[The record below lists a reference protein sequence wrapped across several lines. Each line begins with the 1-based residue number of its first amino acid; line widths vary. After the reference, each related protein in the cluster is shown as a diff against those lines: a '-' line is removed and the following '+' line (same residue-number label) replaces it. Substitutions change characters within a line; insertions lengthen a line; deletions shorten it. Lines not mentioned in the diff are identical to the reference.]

1 MISTFEQHKITKL
14 ETLVNRRSVV
24 CISEQGERQGRLCG
38 YRKAN
43 APLTGWMNLVWGL

>member
-1 MISTFEQHKITKL
+1 MISTFKQHKITNQAAIV
-14 ETLVNRRSVV
+14 TRRCVV
-24 CISEQGERQGRLCG
+24 CIREQGERQGRLSG